1 MYTTPSNLPEA
12 TRAKLV
18 RTLND
23 RLIDGLDLHS
33 HLKVAHWNVRGEQ
46 FPSLHPLFE
55 QFATQLAAHN
65 DTIAERAVT
74 LGGLAAGTARNVARH
89 SRLADYPVDITR
101 DLDHVRL
108 LADRIDTYL
117 AGVRESRTIAE
128 EAGDTDTVDLLTAV
142 VTELEKNAWFLR
154 ATLA

>member
-1 MYTTPSNLPEA
+1 MYKTPSHLPEA
-12 TRAKLV
+12 TRATLV

-33 HLKVAHWNVRGEQ
+33 DLKVAHWNVRGPQ
-46 FPSLHPLFE
+46 FPALHPLFE

-89 SRLADYPVDITR
+89 SRLAAYPVDVTR

-117 AGVRESRTIAE
+117 AGVRESRAIAE
-128 EAGDTDTVDLLTAV
+128 QAGDTDTVDLLTAV
-142 VTELEKNAWFLR
+142 VTEFEKNAWFLR